1 MSGPSR
7 EFSFQIY
14 PFSSHCLQTYD
25 HVWVW
30 VRVFRESEPTEKI
43 YIKHCVC
50 VCVRVCVCVC
60 MQIEREKEVYFKE
73 LVWMIV
79 RSANLEIYTAGQQA
93 ANL

>member
-1 MSGPSR
+1 M
-7 EFSFQIY
+7 
-14 PFSSHCLQTYD
+14 CA
-25 HVWVW
+25 
-30 VRVFRESEPTEKI
+30 
-43 YIKHCVC
+43 CVC
-50 VCVRVCVCVC
+50 VCVCVCVC

>member
-1 MSGPSR
+1 MLSKSTHFLLIAFKPIIKFG
-7 EFSFQIY
+7 FG
-14 PFSSHCLQTYD
+14 
-25 HVWVW
+25 

-43 YIKHCVC
+43 YIKHWVC
-50 VCVRVCVCVC
+50 VCVCVCVC

-93 ANL
+93 ENL